1 MCCMLYQIS
10 EERSDVAKRVEAAWQ
25 LLSLRLPRSLDSW
38 TTCHQVWE
46 HLTIYAQLRGVQSAQ
61 AELLEI
67 VGNCGNH

>member
-1 MCCMLYQIS
+1 MNSTKTSCTCCMLYQIS

-25 LLSLRLPRSLDSW
+25 LLSLRLRSLDW

-61 AELLEI
+61 AE
-67 VGNCGNH
+67 

>member
-10 EERSDVAKRVEAAWQ
+10 EECSDVAKRVRQCQ
-25 LLSLRLPRSLDSW
+25 LLSLRLRSLDSW